1 MSGVLVVGLPLACS
15 GFALAGIPTHEV
27 LSARDGALALVAIAA
42 RGDLGVLL
50 VEQSVLD
57 ALPPAVN
64 RGLMRQPAPIVV
76 PFPGPSWADRGAAPP
91 SGVLELLQRAIGY
104 RVRLR

>member
-1 MSGVLVVGLPLACS
+1 MTGVRVVGLPLACA
-15 GFALAGIPTHEV
+15 GFALAGIPTLEV
-27 LSARDGALALVAIAA
+27 VSARDGALALPDIAS
-42 RGDLGVLL
+42 RDDIGVLL

-57 ALPPAVN
+57 ALPPAVS
-64 RGLMRQPAPIVV
+64 RELMRRPAPIVV
-76 PFPGPSWADRGAAPP
+76 PFPGPSWADRGAPRE